1 MGSGKGRK
9 KGSIK
14 YKTNASSTLL
24 SIKDSINAKYLSNQ
38 TKSKENS
45 SYLAGSDSVIMSKA
59 KEAKQKLDK
68 IEIETL
74 SEIELRSKGKE
85 IIDKFFIDITQLNP
99 DLGYILNKVKANS
112 DKLDKE
118 MKEIK
123 NECSE
128 LKNANE
134 KYKET
139 VKELRRKISSAETA
153 NQQLKGSSE
162 LLKGENEELRGKFLD
177 LKKKLA
183 QIIEAGISDKISEE
197 MEELFNEN
205 QYSRQLICT
214 LKNNITRM
222 QLREEFLLDLMKKH
236 KVFSGEVE
244 EQLRRIQPL
253 SVEVGKNKVK
263 VPTLDFSMVEA
274 SVSSEEQDN
283 TQENHAHMSE
293 KHCKTH
299 NLSL

>member
-1 MGSGKGRK
+1 MQ
-9 KGSIK
+9 SI
-14 YKTNASSTLL
+14 YL
-24 SIKDSINAKYLSNQ
+24 IKQ
-38 TKSKENS
+38 RSKENS
-45 SYLAGSDSVIMSKA
+45 SHLAGSDSVIMSKA
-59 KEAKQKLDK
+59 KDAKQKLDK

-74 SEIELRSKGKE
+74 SEIELCSKGKE

-99 DLGYILNKVKANS
+99 DLGYIFNKVKANT
-112 DKLDKE
+112 DKE
-118 MKEIK
+118 IKAIK

-139 VKELRRKISSAETA
+139 VKELKRKISNAEIA
-153 NQQLKGSSE
+153 SQQLKSSSE

-183 QIIEAGISDKISEE
+183 QIIEAGISNKISEE
-197 MEELFNEN
+197 MEELFNES

-236 KVFSGEVE
+236 KVFSEEVM
-244 EQLRRIQPL
+244 EQLQGIQPL
-253 SVEVGKNKVK
+253 SVEVGKNRVK
-263 VPTLDFSMVEA
+263 VPMLDFSMVGA

-283 TQENHAHMSE
+283 AQENPAHVSE
-293 KHCKTH
+293 NYCKTH